1 MAFQFKQFTISDDN
15 CSMKVGVDAV
25 LLGAWCNVDGAAR
38 ILDIGTGS
46 GLIALM
52 LAQRSPATIHAIDIE
67 QMAAAQ
73 ASWNAL
79 GSPWPGRISVGNIS
93 LQQYILTCNEY
104 YDLVVCNPPFF
115 NNSLL
120 SPAALRNQAR
130 HSGAMPHDIL
140 AKACA
145 HLTTPVGK
153 CCVILPVPESTLFEQ
168 LMRAEGFYPAQLMLV
183 SPKPGKKANRV
194 MIQYERNPV
203 QEPRHEMLDIRN
215 SDNEYSA
222 EYKALTKD
230 FYLNF

>member
-1 MAFQFKQFTISDDN
+1 MPFQFKQFSISDEH

-25 LLGAWCNVDGAAR
+25 LMGAWCNVDGATR

-46 GLIALM
+46 GVIALM

-79 GSPWPGRISVGNIS
+79 GSPWPDRISVGNIS
-93 LQQYILTCNEY
+93 LQQYILTCKAY

-130 HSGAMPHDIL
+130 HSGEMPHAML
-140 AKACA
+140 ARACA
-145 HLTTPVGK
+145 HLTTPTGQ
-153 CCVILPVPESTLFEQ
+153 CCVILPVPESVLFKQ
-168 LMRAEGFYPAQLMLV
+168 LMKAEGFYPARIMLV
-183 SPKPGKKANRV
+183 SPKPGKTANRA
-194 MIQYERNPV
+194 MIQFERGQAGEVRAETLN
-203 QEPRHEMLDIRN
+203 IR
-215 SDNEYSA
+215 SDDNEYSD
-222 EYKALTKD
+222 EYKELTRD
-230 FYLNF
+230 FYLKF